1 MRTER
6 EIAELI
12 FDQFRA
18 ANCKAGEIIMERNVQ
33 FGIINNLNPKEQ
45 ELCFI
50 VIDGLINTGYI
61 TYRADS
67 PQCFFLTEKGYD
79 YIYDDEKVAAIR
91 GLPWIFPSL
100 NKTDWDKAYF
110 KLWKVIGPQES
121 ASHYLGGSQFYK
133 IVMDLCD
140 DIPPSYSEYIEL
152 RKKKDISTSRVK
164 YYKDLIDHL
173 PEDRRVS
180 LYAAIQ
186 IHIEININITK
197 TSDESDFDSFWD
209 ESAIKLK
216 PVVTSERAEDIKSEK
231 QKDNPNKKERPKVF
245 ISYAWGKKEEYK
257 PWVKKLADSLE
268 NEIAVILDQNELGFG
283 SHLTRFMTNGIED
296 SDRILVILTPLYKE
310 KSRALNGG
318 TAFEEAIIST
328 EILGDID
335 GRKIIPILREGS
347 KDSSAPL
354 SLKGLIYCDMTD
366 DNLFQ
371 NRVAELKGDILQ
383 KFERDNM
390 QKIK

>member
-1 MRTER
+1 MKTER

-12 FDQFRA
+12 FDKFRSA
-18 ANCKAGEIIMERNVQ
+18 QCKAGEMIMERSVQ
-33 FGIINNLNPKEQ
+33 SGAINELIPPEKALVSIVLN
-45 ELCFI
+45 
-50 VIDGLINTGYI
+50 GLIHTGYI
-61 TYRADS
+61 TYQSDS

-91 GLPWIFPSL
+91 ELPWIFPSL

-121 ASHYLGGSQFYK
+121 ASHYIGGSQFYK
-133 IVMDLCD
+133 IIMDLCD

-173 PEDRRVS
+173 TEDRRAS

-197 TSDESDFDSFWD
+197 TSDSFWD
-209 ESAIKLK
+209 ESAIKPE

-245 ISYAWGKKEEYK
+245 ISYAWGEKEEYK
-257 PWVKKLADSLE
+257 PWVKKLADSLQDD
-268 NEIAVILDQNELGFG
+268 IDVILDQNELGFG
-283 SHLTRFMTNGIED
+283 SHLTRFMTHGIED
-296 SDRILVILTPLYKE
+296 SDRILVVLTPTYKK
-310 KSRALNGG
+310 KSRALKGG

-328 EILGDID
+328 ELLGDID
-335 GRKIIPILREGS
+335 ERRIIPIMKEGD
-347 KDSSAPL
+347 KESSAPL

-366 DNLFQ
+366 DDLFQ
-371 NRVAELKGDILQ
+371 KRVAELKGDIIK
-383 KFERDNM
+383 KFERDNK